1 MRTWIVRMTFVAAL
15 VLASAAQASAQANG
29 EVTGTVVD
37 SATGQPLNGA
47 QVLIRG
53 TKLGTAANDAGR
65 FTISNVP
72 AGQAVVRVQRI
83 GYAPG
88 ERTITMTP
96 GGQVTVNFS
105 LQAQAVVL
113 KEVVAVGY
121 GTQRREEI
129 TSAVSSVTSDEFTE
143 APARDAASLI
153 AGKMPGLAVATP
165 TGDPTEGTEIML
177 RGVTTL
183 DGPTDPLVLV
193 DGVPGDLNT
202 VAPRDIASISVL
214 KDASAAAIYG
224 SRASNGVILVTT
236 KKASGGAP
244 TIRYDGYASLSTIKK
259 RPDFLTAQDYRDLI
273 ASGFEFPHDKS
284 ITDYGTT
291 TDWQDLILRSPIS
304 QRHNISVTGGSE
316 NTNYT
321 ASFNYQNAQGI
332 FIRSNNKTINGR
344 IGLDQTMYDGKLQAR
359 FDLLTRVDNDFTG
372 PDYRYAWREAI
383 IRNPTDSVRDAN
395 GDWMDRGGYNYY
407 NPLNVINEENGHEE
421 TRDLRMHGTVTL
433 RPIESLSLQA
443 LAGTE
448 RSEWLYGSAT
458 TFKHFNGLAGTASR
472 STNSEIDHILELTGT
487 LNKQLG
493 SSHMT
498 LLGGYSYQDFQN
510 EGFNASN
517 TDFPTDLFGYN
528 SLESGS
534 YLTSGRARMG
544 SGQESHKLIGFFSRL
559 NYDWDNRYLLMA
571 SLRYEGDSRFGANHK
586 WGYFPAISAGWQIAN
601 ESFMDGVTWINELKL
616 RAGYGVTGIAPRD
629 PYQSL
634 TSYAYGAKFLFN
646 GDWYQGLRPSRNP
659 NPDLKWE
666 RKGEIDIGTDFAM
679 FDSRLS
685 GSLDLYRRETK
696 DMLYNYDVPVPPYL
710 FGSILANVG
719 EMRNEG
725 VEASLSYDVI
735 RSPDLQW
742 TTSANWSTNRNK
754 LVSLSNAVYRTD
766 DSFYPGYTGEPVQTS
781 THRVDVGGPIG
792 NFYGWESVD
801 IGDDGAWI
809 VLDSLG
815 NRISI
820 ADAKEKDKR
829 VLGNGLPKHYV
840 AWNNSVRYKGLDFT
854 VNMRGAFGFQILNFQ
869 RMFYENPG
877 VTQYNMLRSA
887 LDKPYGKTL
896 LVYPLAYVSYY
907 VENGDYWKVDNVT
920 LGYTL
925 SPRLLGPISGVVKSA
940 RFYVSGSNLL
950 TLTGYKGMDPEVSLF
965 GLDGL
970 SPGNDQRD
978 TYPTTRMFTIG
989 ANLSF

>member
-1 MRTWIVRMTFVAAL
+1 MRTWIVRMTLTAAL

-29 EVTGTVVD
+29 EITGTVVD

-53 TKLGTAANDAGR
+53 TKLGTAVNDAGR

-72 AGQAVVRVQRI
+72 PGQAVVRVQRI

-88 ERTITMTP
+88 ERTVTMTP
-96 GGQVTVNFS
+96 GGNVTVNFS

-129 TSAVSSVTSDEFTE
+129 TSAVSSVTSDEFVE
-143 APARDAASLI
+143 APAKDAASLI
-153 AGKMPGLAVATP
+153 AGKIPGLAVATP
-165 TGDPTEGTEIML
+165 TGDPTAGTEIML
-177 RGVTTL
+177 RGLTTL
-183 DGPTDPLVLV
+183 SGSTSPLVLV

-202 VAPRDIASISVL
+202 IAPRDIASISVL

-224 SRASNGVILVTT
+224 SRASNGVILITT
-236 KKASGGAP
+236 NKSDGGAP
-244 TIRYDGYASLSTIKK
+244 TIRYDGYASLSTLKK
-259 RPDFLTAQDYRDLI
+259 SPDFLTAGDYRKLI
-273 ASGFEFPHDKS
+273 SSGFEFPFGKT
-284 ITDYGTT
+284 ITDYGAN
-291 TDWQDLILRSPIS
+291 TDWQDLVLRSPVS
-304 QRHNISVTGGSE
+304 QRHNISVSGGGD
-316 NTNYT
+316 NTSYT

-344 IGLDQTMYDGKLQAR
+344 IGLNQTMYDGKLEAK
-359 FDLLTRVDNDFTG
+359 FDLLTRVNNNFDG
-372 PDYRYAWREAI
+372 PSYQYAWREAI

-407 NPLNVINEENGHEE
+407 NPLNVINEENGHFEA
-421 TRDLRMHGTVTL
+421 RDLRLHGTITL
-433 RPIESLSLQA
+433 RPVESLRLSA
-443 LAGTE
+443 MGGTE
-448 RSEWLYGSAT
+448 RSDWLYGDAT
-458 TFKHFNGLAGTASR
+458 TFKHFNGLKGTASR
-472 STNSEIDHILELTGT
+472 STSSGIDHIMELTGT
-487 LNKQLG
+487 FNNAFG
-493 SSHMT
+493 RNHVT
-498 LLGGYSYQDFQN
+498 LLGGYSYQDFTD
-510 EGFNASN
+510 EGFNANN
-517 TDFPTDLFGYN
+517 TNFPTDLFGYN

-534 YLTSGRARMG
+534 YLTDGKAGMG
-544 SGQESHKLIGFFSRL
+544 SGKDGHKLIGFFSRL

-571 SLRYEGDSRFGANHK
+571 SLRYEGDCRFGANNK

-601 ESFMDGVTWINELKL
+601 ESFMDGVTWVNELKL

-634 TSYAYGAKFLFN
+634 TSYRYGSKFLYN
-646 GDWYQGLRPSRNP
+646 GEWVQGLSPSRNP

-685 GSLDLYRRETK
+685 GSVDFYRRDTK

-735 RSPDLQW
+735 RRPDLHW

-754 LVSLSNAVYRTD
+754 LVKLSNAVYRTD
-766 DSFYPGYTGEPVQTS
+766 DSFFPGYTGEPVQTS

-792 NFYGWESVD
+792 NFYGFESVD
-801 IGDDGAWI
+801 IDDNGVWI
-809 VLDSLG
+809 VLDSVG

-820 ADAKEKDKR
+820 ADAKEKDKH
-829 VLGNGLPKHYV
+829 VIGNGLPKHYV
-840 AWNNSVRYKGLDFT
+840 AWNNSVRFKSFDLN

-869 RMFYENPG
+869 RMFYENPS
-877 VTQYNMLRSA
+877 VTQYNMLHSA
-887 LDKPYGKTL
+887 LDKVYGKHIL
-896 LVYPLAYVSYY
+896 AYPLAYVSYY
-907 VENGDYWKVDNVT
+907 VEDGDYWKVDNIT

-925 SPRLLGPISGVVKSA
+925 SPQLLGPVSNVLTGA
-940 RFYVSGSNLL
+940 RVYVSGSNLF

-978 TYPTTRMFTIG
+978 TYPTTRMFTAG
-989 ANLSF
+989 VSLTF